1 VNGAVTAVDEALGH
15 IEQVQELGGAQ
26 ASKLNIVDLSL
37 DRRELREQ
45 SITLVR
51 DFQPYAS
58 PIAGVRK
65 LADETT
71 LEQIVRDRRHEGS
84 AQKQM
89 FGHAVDADVGLFDR
103 QVPDRDQYRVLNSD
117 EADPGCVTG
126 ADRFVPREKPEQ
138 AVDQATEVAV
148 RSIDKEFRPRD
159 GQRSWHVGTAAPR
172 LCFRSLLFGRTRHA
186 CCYLILPDR
195 LIAKSQS
202 CQRRRTENASLLLS
216 SPQQRQKSGQRRH
229 ATPNR
234 FRLKSFVN

>member
-1 VNGAVTAVDEALGH
+1 VNGAVTAVNQAFGH

-26 ASKLNIVDLSL
+26 APKLDVVDLSL

-45 SITLVR
+45 SIALVR

-58 PIAGVRK
+58 PVAGVRK

-71 LEQIVRDRRHEGS
+71 LEQIVGDRRHEGS

-103 QVPDRDQYRVLNSD
+103 QMPDRDQDRVFNSD
-117 EADPGCVTG
+117 EADPGCVAG
-126 ADRFVPREKPEQ
+126 PDRFVPREKSEQ

-148 RSIDKEFRPRD
+148 RSIDEEFRARD
-159 GQRSWHVGTAAPR
+159 GQRGRHVGTAAPR

-195 LIAKSQS
+195 LIAKSES
-202 CQRRRTENASLLLS
+202 CQRRRTEGASLLLS
-216 SPQQRQKSGQRRH
+216 SAEQRRKSGQRRH
-229 ATPNR
+229 ETPNR